1 MTSPASVYRI
11 FRRGT
16 GDAAAMRP
24 VIVAMV
30 VVAIVLA
37 AIGSIRVSR
46 NHDVLRQG
54 YELSRRSER
63 VRAAR
68 ETQRQ
73 LELELAMLSDPARI
87 RKLATKLGMAPVAPD
102 RIRVV
107 RPRNKLA
114 GIDASL
120 RSSEVDDDVERR

>member
-11 FRRGT
+11 FRRGA
-16 GDAAAMRP
+16 DEAAAMRP

-30 VVAIVLA
+30 LVAIALA

-46 NHDVLRQG
+46 QHDVLRQG

-63 VRAAR
+63 VRALR
-68 ETQRQ
+68 ETQRR
-73 LELELAMLSDPARI
+73 LELELAMLSAPDRI
-87 RKLATKLGMAPVAPD
+87 RKLGLRLGMQPVAPD

-107 RPRNKLA
+107 RRSNKVAL
-114 GIDASL
+114 
-120 RSSEVDDDVERR
+120 DVERR